1 MAPPGWEAYYNRS
14 CLITYFRVLRMSALF
29 VKHLTV
35 LDFSYAHATRGILG
49 ESWIVDVEL
58 HGELDEQGMVFDFA
72 LVKRQ
77 VRDAVEGLIDH
88 KLVIPRGLPQ
98 LQVKETYGNTE
109 LQWQDESGR
118 LFRHLSPIDAVELV
132 NCDDVTPANL
142 TPALQQAVM
151 TAVPSN
157 VKRVVIELR
166 PEEGAGPFYHYSHG
180 LKKHRGN
187 CQRIAHGHRSRIKI
201 LRNGKRDPLLEK
213 AWALKW
219 KDIYIGTRS
228 DVVRE
233 FSESG
238 VDYIQFGY
246 DAQQGRFELTL
257 PATQVYLIDTDSTVE
272 YLADHIAA
280 HLKADDPDHEFEVR
294 AYEGVMKGAIARR

>member
-1 MAPPGWEAYYNRS
+1 
-14 CLITYFRVLRMSALF
+14 MSALF

-58 HGELDEQGMVFDFA
+58 HGELDDQGMVFDFG

-77 VRDAVEGLIDH
+77 VRDAVENLIDH
-88 KLVIPRGLPQ
+88 KLVIPQGLPH
-98 LQVKETYGNTE
+98 LQVKEAYGNTE
-109 LQWQDESGR
+109 LQWQDTAGR
-118 LFRHLSPIDAVELV
+118 QYRHLSPIDGVELV
-132 NCDDVTPANL
+132 ECAEVTPEQL

-151 TAVPSN
+151 SAVPAN
-157 VKRVVIELR
+157 VKAVVIELR
-166 PEEGAGPFYHYSHG
+166 TEEISGAFYHYSHG

-213 AWALKW
+213 AWGLKW

-228 DVVRE
+228 DVIRE
-233 FSESG
+233 FSE
-238 VDYIQFGY
+238 DNTRYLQFGY
-246 DAQQGRFELTL
+246 DAEQGRFELTL
-257 PATQVYLIDTDSTVE
+257 PADHVYLIDTDSTVE
-272 YLADHIAA
+272 YLADHIASC
-280 HLKADDPDHEFEVR
+280 LKADDPDHEFEVR